1 VNGWN
6 KKKHHSVER
15 CYWFASWVLS
25 VLIAAGALGSA
36 IFAYKAWSEA
46 HEQALQAR
54 RQADIAEQAFATTT
68 RAWLKLTTISGEA
81 DGSAISFTPTYKNL
95 GHTPAKNMSFSW
107 QIFVIGIPGSSFPS
121 FAKEPCEQNKS
132 HPIYSGEVVF
142 PQDDGGGREQSI
154 TTWIDLDELRRQGA
168 KVHEIAP
175 LNTVYLGVISCLTYE
190 SVGEKG
196 VHFTELGGDIHLA
209 DQQRSGK
216 GEQRYVP
223 LYDALT
229 QGGTPMKFQ
238 IMVTNI
244 HISAD

>member
-1 VNGWN
+1 MNGWN
-6 KKKHHSVER
+6 TDEKKHHQIER

-54 RQADIAEQAFATTT
+54 RQADIAEQAFANTT
-68 RAWLKLTTISGEA
+68 RAWLKLTTISGGA
-81 DGSAISFTPTYKNL
+81 NRSGSNTASVWFTPTYKNL
-95 GHTPAKNMSFSW
+95 GHNPAKNISFFW
-107 QIFVIGIPGSSFPS
+107 RMFVIGVPGPS
-121 FAKEPCEQNKS
+121 GKEICEE
-132 HPIYSGEVVF
+132 HPFYSGKVVF
-142 PQDDGGGREQSI
+142 PQDDGGGSGEGVE
-154 TTWIDLDELRRQGA
+154 TWIDLDELRRQGA

-175 LNTVYLGVISCLTYE
+175 SSTVYLGITSCLTYE
-190 SVGEKG
+190 SVGEEG
-196 VHFTELGGDIHLA
+196 VHFTELGGDLHLA

-216 GEQRYVP
+216 GQQKYVP

-229 QGGTPMKFQ
+229 QGETPMKFQ

-244 HISAD
+244 HI